1 MPSVARI
8 RHLYSTG
15 SPAVAILF
23 FCDLDFIDATIHI
36 NEIKKII
43 ISHIINTI
51 ANNPDQLKKKK
62 EFEITSFESNPN
74 GALVPVA
81 LKHACQLI

>member
-1 MPSVARI
+1 MK
-8 RHLYSTG
+8 
-15 SPAVAILF
+15 F
-23 FCDLDFIDATIHI
+23 
-36 NEIKKII
+36 KKII

-51 ANNPDQLKKKK
+51 ANNPDQLKNKKKK